1 MSSQQGR
8 RLTMDVLY
16 LGITVLFFAISGWLL
31 YSLDRL

>member
-1 MSSQQGR
+1 MSNQQDR